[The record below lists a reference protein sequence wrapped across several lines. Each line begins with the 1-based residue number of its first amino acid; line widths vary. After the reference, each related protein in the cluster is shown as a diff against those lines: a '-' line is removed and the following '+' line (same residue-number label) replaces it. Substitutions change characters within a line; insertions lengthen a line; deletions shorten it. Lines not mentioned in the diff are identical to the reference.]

1 MFNKRILLL
10 MIALAIM
17 SLLLITGCSQSK
29 DQKATADKKTEL
41 VLAIASEPEGG
52 FDPTTGWGRYGSPLF
67 QSTLLK
73 RDNTLKVVN
82 DLATEYKVSD
92 NGLEWTVKIRK
103 DVKFSDG
110 KPLTAADVKY
120 TYETAA
126 RNASVVDLTN
136 LKSVEVVDDVT
147 IKFTLNKA
155 QSTFV
160 DKLISTGIVPKHAH
174 DKDYAQK
181 PVGSGPFKF
190 VQWDKGQQLIVESN
204 PYYYGSKPQFTKLTF
219 LFLSEDAILAAAKG
233 GKVDMAVVPP
243 ALSKQ
248 KIQGMNLM
256 AVDSVDNRGIL
267 FPYVKAG
274 GKTDKGLDI
283 GNDVTADI
291 AIRKAINVAI
301 NRQALVDGVLE
312 GQGTPAYTVCDG
324 LPWWNPETVIKD
336 NDMNEAK
343 KILADAGW
351 KDTDGDGIL
360 EKGSLKAQFT
370 MFYPA
375 KDKTRQ
381 SLAISVADMI
391 KPLGINVKTEGKS
404 WDEIKKL
411 AYSNAILF
419 GWGSHSPLEMYDL
432 FISKKAGI
440 EYYNAGFYNN
450 PAVDQYME
458 RAMAATNEQEA
469 MENWKKAQW
478 DGTTGL
484 SAKGDAPWAWLVNL
498 KHCYFVRDTLDIG
511 KPKIEPHGH
520 GWPITDNIIE
530 WRWK

>member
-1 MFNKRILLL
+1 MINKRTLLI
-10 MIALAIM
+10 MITLVTL
-17 SLLLITGCSQSK
+17 SLLFITGCSQSK

-126 RNASVVDLTN
+126 KNASVVDLTN

-181 PVGSGPFKF
+181 PIGSGPFKF

-204 PYYYGSKPQFTKLTF
+204 PHYYGSKPQFTKLTF

-248 KIQGMNLM
+248 KIQGMSLM

-267 FPYVKAG
+267 FPYVKGG

-301 NRQALVDGVLE
+301 NRKALVDGVLE

-324 LPWWNPETVIKD
+324 LPWWNPDSVIKD

-360 EKGSLKAQFT
+360 EKSSLKAQFA
-370 MFYPA
+370 MIYPA

-391 KPLGINVKTEGKS
+391 KPLGINVRTEGKS

-478 DGTTGL
+478 DGTAGL

-520 GWPITDNIIE
+520 GWPITDNIVE